1 MTGCC
6 HSALFWILQA
16 IPSKVEEGGGVVCFL
31 TGCSN
36 FVSLLQNVVPPETL
50 KPLISAQ
57 PPQWRCYT
65 RLVTP
70 QHVFLTFLPATF
82 SGTNH

>member
-1 MTGCC
+1 MTGCH

-16 IPSKVEEGGGVVCFL
+16 VPSRVEEGRGVVCSL
-31 TGCSN
+31 TRCSN
-36 FVSLLQNVVPPETL
+36 FVSVLQNVGPPETL

-57 PPQWRCYT
+57 PPQWRCYA